1 MRSDYL
7 GDCAEFH
14 DLPEALND
22 CQYLI
27 PRMTREQRKAAIE
40 GPLGRVEIAPV
51 LVQRL
56 LNDAGDEP
64 DQLPVLQHALMR
76 TWNHW
81 HKSDPNQTRRIEV
94 QDYEAIGG
102 LANALDQ
109 HADELLAGVPAEVT
123 AAIFKRLTAK
133 GRGSRERRNPARLAE
148 LWAVCGAKTP
158 ERQAEVTAVVDHFR
172 RGEATFLVPRDGA
185 IGADTYIDITHESLI
200 RQWKKLRDAWLPEE
214 QKSAKTFLDLT
225 ERARNFN
232 AERGELLIGLDLADA
247 VEWDR
252 TRNPTERWA
261 AHYAPEEELG
271 RVLTFIRASEDQ
283 RDEQARTQRERRRRR
298 IVTTVAGLLVAGG
311 FAAILFW
318 SYANER
324 RARDEAFGA
333 RIRSV
338 PSVRDPLARALL
350 LAELGDYARR
360 PEDLAIY
367 QEVVAAAIPLAVL
380 RYSDSVVAAGFRGDG
395 GAALVLRDGT
405 LLSWRSDGRGDPI
418 IDRFVEPVKPLD
430 GKAATRPP
438 VDVAAFSRDGRW
450 IAAGLAGGAVW
461 VGRTDRTPPS
471 RVTAAPLAQG
481 STSVSALAF
490 SRDGRKLAAGYADYD
505 GFSVRVW
512 QLDGTSEGVLTTVP
526 SELAGA
532 HAQTIS
538 AVDFDPTGA
547 RVVSGSW
554 DGTTRIWRLDGD
566 AKGSV
571 VFDGQSPVWC
581 VAFSPDGAWVLTGHE
596 SGAIQIQK
604 SDRGGTSVASSLPT
618 QPTKIVA
625 AAFSPDG
632 SKVVTAA
639 QDRTARVWTIRSRD
653 AKNESGAASLEAV
666 GSPMVLTHDGQVT
679 SLAFREDGA
688 RIVTVSADGTA
699 RVWPSEQQEPRILGL
714 HDRRIES
721 VAVSLDGKRV
731 VSASD
736 DRTARIWGLDGVSKP
751 QVLSGHSDWVR
762 SAAFSPAGGDQVLTA
777 SEDGTLRLWNTDAP
791 ASRTLSEE
799 GGPVFAAAFDRKG
812 ARVVTAVRDNVARVW
827 TMSSLLRGGQPLETG
842 GKAEVVELR
851 HDDWVLGAA
860 FSGDGSK
867 IVTASKDGTVR
878 TWAADRSSSQPL
890 RVFVHPHGT
899 VVFGAA
905 FSPDGSRIVTASSD
919 GVARIWPA
927 ESQEEPV
934 FLRHTAQVNKAIFS
948 SSGTSIVT
956 ASDDGTARVWRT
968 RDGTE
973 QIVLQHGTEAVR
985 AAAFDQNDGR
995 VVTGTEEG
1003 VIRIWRVTLP
1013 ALKDY
1018 LRQASTACI
1027 SPTIRVQFLGESEE
1041 TALSKYTTCERG
1053 YDRTPTRPA
1062 RPAGTDSPA
1071 RGPSQP

>member
-1 MRSDYL
+1 M
-7 GDCAEFH
+7 
-14 DLPEALND
+14 
-22 CQYLI
+22 
-27 PRMTREQRKAAIE
+27 
-40 GPLGRVEIAPV
+40 
-51 LVQRL
+51 
-56 LNDAGDEP
+56 
-64 DQLPVLQHALMR
+64 
-76 TWNHW
+76 
-81 HKSDPNQTRRIEV
+81 
-94 QDYEAIGG
+94 
-102 LANALDQ
+102 
-109 HADELLAGVPAEVT
+109 
-123 AAIFKRLTAK
+123 
-133 GRGSRERRNPARLAE
+133 
-148 LWAVCGAKTP
+148 
-158 ERQAEVTAVVDHFR
+158 
-172 RGEATFLVPRDGA
+172 
-185 IGADTYIDITHESLI
+185 
-200 RQWKKLRDAWLPEE
+200 PEE
-214 QKSAKTFLDLT
+214 QQSAKTFLDST

-283 RDEQARTQRERRRRR
+283 RDEQARTERATPPRRR

-405 LLSWRSDGRGDPI
+405 LWSWRSDGRGDPI

-430 GKAATRPP
+430 GEAATRPP

-471 RVTAAPLAQG
+471 RATAAPLAQG
-481 STSVSALAF
+481 STGVSALAF

-532 HAQTIS
+532 HTQTIS

-554 DGTTRIWRLDGD
+554 DGTTRIWSLDGTPG
-566 AKGSV
+566 AVSSSTVRAPCSV
-571 VFDGQSPVWC
+571 SLSVRTARGCSPGMKAVR
-581 VAFSPDGAWVLTGHE
+581 FRGTEERP
-596 SGAIQIQK
+596 
-604 SDRGGTSVASSLPT
+604 GGTSVASSLPR

-632 SKVVTAA
+632 SKVITAA

-699 RVWPSEQQEPRILGL
+699 RVWPSEQQEPRILGM

-736 DRTARIWGLDGVSKP
+736 DRTA
-751 QVLSGHSDWVR
+751 
-762 SAAFSPAGGDQVLTA
+762 
-777 SEDGTLRLWNTDAP
+777 
-791 ASRTLSEE
+791 
-799 GGPVFAAAFDRKG
+799 
-812 ARVVTAVRDNVARVW
+812 
-827 TMSSLLRGGQPLETG
+827 
-842 GKAEVVELR
+842 
-851 HDDWVLGAA
+851 
-860 FSGDGSK
+860 
-867 IVTASKDGTVR
+867 
-878 TWAADRSSSQPL
+878 
-890 RVFVHPHGT
+890 
-899 VVFGAA
+899 
-905 FSPDGSRIVTASSD
+905 
-919 GVARIWPA
+919 
-927 ESQEEPV
+927 
-934 FLRHTAQVNKAIFS
+934 
-948 SSGTSIVT
+948 
-956 ASDDGTARVWRT
+956 
-968 RDGTE
+968 
-973 QIVLQHGTEAVR
+973 
-985 AAAFDQNDGR
+985 
-995 VVTGTEEG
+995 
-1003 VIRIWRVTLP
+1003 
-1013 ALKDY
+1013 
-1018 LRQASTACI
+1018 
-1027 SPTIRVQFLGESEE
+1027 
-1041 TALSKYTTCERG
+1041 
-1053 YDRTPTRPA
+1053 
-1062 RPAGTDSPA
+1062 
-1071 RGPSQP
+1071 